1 MQRTIATVALLL
13 SAATSIAESPRGQWQ
28 YYGGDAGSTKYSSLA
43 QIDASNV
50 GSLQIAWTWN
60 SPDNLLGTQTR
71 ERPGYFKPT
80 PIMIDGVLYTS
91 TSFGQV
97 AAIDPGTGELATA
110 VAVTSEPSVLDCQ
123 LGPRKWTAV

>member
-1 MQRTIATVALLL
+1 VQRTIATVALLL

-60 SPDNLLGTQTR
+60 SPDNLLGTQILA
-71 ERPGYFKPT
+71 EEVAYSPFPPT
-80 PIMIDGVLYTS
+80 
-91 TSFGQV
+91 
-97 AAIDPGTGELATA
+97 
-110 VAVTSEPSVLDCQ
+110 
-123 LGPRKWTAV
+123 

>member
-80 PIMIDGVLYTS
+80 PIMIDDVLVYSTPSIMIGVGL
-91 TSFGQV
+91 
-97 AAIDPGTGELATA
+97 
-110 VAVTSEPSVLDCQ
+110 
-123 LGPRKWTAV
+123 K